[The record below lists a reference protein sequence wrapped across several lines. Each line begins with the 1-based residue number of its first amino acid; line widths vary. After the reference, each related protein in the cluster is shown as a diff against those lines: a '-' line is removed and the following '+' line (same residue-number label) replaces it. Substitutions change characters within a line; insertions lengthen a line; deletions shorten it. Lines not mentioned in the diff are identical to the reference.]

1 MISRVV
7 PNMATSG
14 GMTRNRHRSGPML
27 DRNKKTI
34 LLFGSFTL
42 SGIKPRHLSSKH
54 ESVVN
59 KCQEYN
65 FPPRPATFNSV
76 LSSIRDYSSGQQFQ
90 RTKVTKIFIAIDY
103 IPPNKADTC
112 SLQKEKFLNAF
123 SVFVNVINTDYYP
136 GIDLIFQSILPRSG
150 LLKEIKERNRWLQ
163 EAVETSQG
171 TWCQFLDC
179 SDSFL
184 TNRGDF
190 NSKLYNNGPDAS
202 KKDKARLLS
211 DEGIEVL
218 INRYRKFLKLE
229 DISSILPATQKP
241 TNITEEQKQ
250 TKPDVTHS
258 RRELAIP
265 SSSISSSSN
274 IRDES
279 SNSVP
284 AIHVTDL
291 SGLVEEI
298 SRALSTNHEQGETAS
313 EKTKEQNED
322 ESMNTLSS
330 CAEVLVE
337 TGMSYL
343 LDQFED
349 FYRTVVVDPT
359 IACQEDLIADLQN
372 DKELQVSDAETDFI
386 QPMVDGFRRRVQRA
400 SMKSMANLAINHVE
414 AIWRATDELNSECIK
429 TEDTLRQNEEQFM
442 NLAHIV
448 NFEND
453 GQVLAHIEQMDAL
466 IGKIEGLSERD

>member
-1 MISRVV
+1 
-7 PNMATSG
+7 
-14 GMTRNRHRSGPML
+14 ML

-42 SGIKPRHLSSKH
+42 SGMKPRHLSSKH

-65 FPPRPATFNSV
+65 FPPRPATFNSI

-103 IPPNKADTC
+103 IPPNKADTY

-123 SVFVNVINTDYYP
+123 SVFVNVINTDHYP

-179 SDSFL
+179 SDGFL

-211 DEGIEVL
+211 DEGIKVL
-218 INRYRKFLKLE
+218 INRYRNFLKLE
-229 DISSILPATQKP
+229 DISSIPPATQ
-241 TNITEEQKQ
+241 TNVSEEQKQ
-250 TKPDVTHS
+250 NKPDLTQSH
-258 RRELAIP
+258 RELAIP

-279 SNSVP
+279 SSSAP
-284 AIHVTDL
+284 AIHVTDI
-291 SGLVEEI
+291 SGIVEDM
-298 SRALSTNHEQGETAS
+298 SRALSTNHELGGTVPERT
-313 EKTKEQNED
+313 TKQNEE
-322 ESMNTLSS
+322 ESMSTLSS

-337 TGMSYL
+337 TGMSHL

-349 FYRTVVVDPT
+349 FYRTAVVEPT

-372 DKELQVSDAETDFI
+372 DKEFQVSDAETDFI
-386 QPMVDGFRRRVQRA
+386 PPMVENFRRRVQKA
-400 SMKSMANLAINHVE
+400 SMKSMANLAINHAE
-414 AIWRATDELNSECIK
+414 AISRATDELNSVRKK
-429 TEDTLRQNEEQFM
+429 TEDTLRQNEEKFM
-442 NLAHIV
+442 NLARIV

-466 IGKIEGLSERD
+466 IGEIEGLSERD